1 MSYYNVLTPPTVP
14 VLFNQFPLPWLPQGN
29 PTQAVAATFFGPSR
43 LQESAEAP
51 PPLLDLSTRLLEVH
65 PTSFPE
71 APGHD
76 PEILTQEVPNAAT
89 GEKVGQAAQ
98 ATTGQN
104 NPEKTP
110 RLDAKRAAKQRYR
123 NNYKNDPDF
132 RAKEVARAQAYR
144 ERQKAED
151 FEGFHRKHAEYNKA
165 YRQFQLKKDPE
176 SFHRKQ
182 AEYHREYRK
191 RQLEEDP
198 QGYLAKQAEYRKTSR
213 ERRKEKSAAAAALLS
228 LSKKG
233 EEKAP
238 V

>member
-1 MSYYNVLTPPTVP
+1 MSYYNGLTPPTVP
-14 VLFNQFPLPWLPQGN
+14 VLFNQFPLPRLVPQGN
-29 PTQAVAATFFGPSR
+29 PTQAVAATFFGQKE
-43 LQESAEAP
+43 LQSAEIP
-51 PPLLDLSTRLLEVH
+51 SVPLDLSTRLLQVN

-110 RLDAKRAAKQRYR
+110 LLDAKRAAKQRYW
-123 NNYKNDPDF
+123 NKHKNDPNF
-132 RAKEVARAQAYR
+132 HAKEAARAKAYRERKLKENPQAFLERKAAIHKAYR
-144 ERQKAED
+144 ERQLKEDPKGFRDQQAKYHKASRARQLKED
-151 FEGFHRKHAEYNKA
+151 PEGFHRK
-165 YRQFQLKKDPE
+165 
-176 SFHRKQ
+176 Q
-182 AEYHREYRK
+182 ADYHRDY
-191 RQLEEDP
+191 
-198 QGYLAKQAEYRKTSR
+198 R
-213 ERRKEKSAAAAALLS
+213 ERQKEKALAAELLLS
-228 LSKKG
+228 LKG